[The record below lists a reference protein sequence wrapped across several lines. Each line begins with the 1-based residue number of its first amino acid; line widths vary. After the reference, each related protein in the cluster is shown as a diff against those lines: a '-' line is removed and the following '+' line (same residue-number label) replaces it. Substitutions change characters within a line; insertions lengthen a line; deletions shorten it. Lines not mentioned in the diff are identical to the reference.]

1 MLWGNVKHIYIF
13 RYVLQ
18 GISLAMKMAKKMKGL
33 ARTKILAIA
42 IVIIVAGALG
52 AYFLWPRPKTQL
64 IVSTTTS
71 LYETGFLAILKQ
83 NFEQKYPGYNVS
95 FISQGT
101 GAAIKTAQNGGADM
115 ILVHAPSSEYPF
127 LNGSYGVNRKIIA
140 YNFFL
145 IAGPTNDPAA
155 INGSSPLD
163 AFKKIKAAGEAGNAV
178 FVSRG
183 DGSGTH
189 TKEQGLWAAAGI
201 NYTVISKET
210 SWYLSAGQGMT
221 ATLQMADQKNAYTLS
236 DIASYLNNFG
246 KGNIQ
251 LANFIYGGKDLL
263 NVYSAIVCNP
273 QKLPNAKF
281 DVAMAFTR
289 YMVSDEGQNLF
300 NSFGVQ
306 QYGGAVFKPLVQ
318 ILKSGTPADVVTMVK
333 NYAYFKESATNSTL
347 TECPTRFRYTPEDL
361 YN

>member
-1 MLWGNVKHIYIF
+1 
-13 RYVLQ
+13 
-18 GISLAMKMAKKMKGL
+18 MAKKIKGL
-33 ARTKILAIA
+33 TTTKILLIA
-42 IVIIVAGALG
+42 VIVVVAGVLG

-71 LYETGFLAILKQ
+71 LYETGFLDILKQ
-83 NFEQKYPGYNVS
+83 SFEQKNPGYNVS

-127 LNGSYGVNRKIIA
+127 LNSSYGVNRKIIA

-145 IAGPTNDPAA
+145 IAGPKNDPAA

-163 AFKKIKAAGEAGNAV
+163 AFKKIKAAGEAGNSV

-189 TKEQGLWAAAGI
+189 TKEQSLWAAAGI
-201 NYTVISKET
+201 NYTQISKET

-221 ATLQMADQKNAYTLS
+221 ATLQMANQKNAYILS
-236 DIASYLNNFG
+236 DIASYLNNFN

-251 LANFIYGGKDLL
+251 LANFVYGGKDLL

-273 QKLPNAKF
+273 QKLPNTKF
-281 DVAMAFTR
+281 DAAMAFTK
-289 YMVSDEGQNLF
+289 YLVSDDGQNLF
-300 NSFGVQ
+300 SSFGVQ
-306 QYGGAVFKPLVQ
+306 QYGDAVFKPLVQ
-318 ILKSGTPADVVTMVK
+318 ILKSGTPTDIVQMVK
-333 NYAYFKESATNSTL
+333 NYAYFKDSATNNTL
-347 TECPTRFRYTPEDL
+347 SECPTQFRYIAGDL
-361 YN
+361 YS